1 MEITGISGSMQDIRI
16 ATITTLAVLTSIPYI
31 EADIVGETIA
41 EEVGIKTEPTDTA
54 EVEDIT
60 ECVTTITTEFMGA
73 DVLSVI

>member
-41 EEVGIKTEPTDTA
+41 EEVGIKTEPTDT
-54 EVEDIT
+54 EETEDTT
-60 ECVTTITTEFMGA
+60 ECVITSTTEYMDA